1 MAFEFDFE
9 KELEKPLFLE
19 KDFKAKEKDRKNLE
33 KKPQKS
39 EPKSGQSLPKPESN
53 VNYSKVVQFTRKI
66 KKMYGDIV
74 KSVLIFGSAARKE
87 AKKTSDIDVWVVVDD
102 TTTKGTQDVLKMKTQ
117 LQLIGKDMKDIHVQM
132 NGLTEF
138 WNWMKTGSPEL
149 FNFLRDGLVVYD
161 TGFVKPVQRMLK
173 MGLFPPSEET
183 VSLKVKSCD
192 ALVKRVEASWKA
204 DVFDLRYAATD
215 ICQAVVMHH
224 YKEMPDH
231 KRMIE
236 FLEKLVKDH
245 NLEKEYIEK
254 YKDLNKLWKDLDH
267 KRVEKSDPDYVKK
280 ADKISRDIIKR
291 LKKLLPKDLQEVE
304 LPKRKLGGKL
314 K

>member
-19 KDFKAKEKDRKNLE
+19 KEFKTKEKSE
-33 KKPQKS
+33 KKVEK
-39 EPKSGQSLPKPESN
+39 ESGKPEPKPESN
-53 VNYSKVVQFTRKI
+53 VNYSRVVQFTRKI

-74 KSVLIFGSAARKE
+74 KSVLIFGSAARNE

-102 TTTKGTQDVLKMKTQ
+102 TATKGTQDILKMKAQ

-149 FNFLRDGLVVYD
+149 FNFLRDGLVIYD

-215 ICQAVVMHH
+215 ICQAVIMHH

-236 FLEKLVKDH
+236 FLEKLVKEH
-245 NLEKEYIEK
+245 GLEKEYIQK

-267 KRVEKSDPDYVKK
+267 KRVKKSNPDYVKK
-280 ADKISRDIIKR
+280 ADGVSRDIIER
-291 LKKLLPKDLQEVE
+291 LKKLLPEDLREVE

>member
-19 KDFKAKEKDRKNLE
+19 KDLKSKGEGGKKEE
-33 KKPQKS
+33 EVVATSAYKS
-39 EPKSGQSLPKPESN
+39 
-53 VNYSKVVQFTRKI
+53 NYSKVIQFTRKI
-66 KKMYGDIV
+66 KKMYGDII
-74 KSVLIFGSAARKE
+74 KSVLIFGSAARKD
-87 AKKTSDIDVWVVVDD
+87 AKKTSDIDVWVVIDD
-102 TTTKGTQDVLKMKTQ
+102 TATKGTEDILKIKAQ
-117 LQLIGKDMKDIHVQM
+117 LQIIGKDMKDIHAQM

-149 FNFLRDGLVVYD
+149 FNFLRDGLVIYD
-161 TGFVKPVQRMLK
+161 TGFIKPVQRMLK

-183 VSLKVKSCD
+183 ITLKAKSCD
-192 ALVKRVEASWKA
+192 GLVKRVEASWKA

-215 ICQAVVMHH
+215 ICQAVIMHH

-236 FLEKLVKDH
+236 FLEKLVKEH
-245 NLEKEYIEK
+245 GLEKEYIEK
-254 YKDLNKLWKDLDH
+254 YKELNKLWKDLDH
-267 KRVEKSDPDYVKK
+267 KRVETPTPDYVAK
-280 ADKISRDIIKR
+280 ADKIARQIIERMKE
-291 LKKLLPKDLQEVE
+291 LLPEDLQEIE
-304 LPKRKLGGKL
+304 FPGRKMKKMGAKV